1 LGGKGLN
8 MDNTRINQRTIGE
21 IVKDKK
27 GNLYEIINFTNSLFM
42 LLRDL
47 KTNELVIS
55 NDEYYTL

>member
-1 LGGKGLN
+1 
-8 MDNTRINQRTIGE
+8 MDNTIIKQRTIGE

-27 GNLYEIINFTNSLFM
+27 GNLYEIIRFTNSLFM

-55 NDEYYTL
+55 SDEYYTL